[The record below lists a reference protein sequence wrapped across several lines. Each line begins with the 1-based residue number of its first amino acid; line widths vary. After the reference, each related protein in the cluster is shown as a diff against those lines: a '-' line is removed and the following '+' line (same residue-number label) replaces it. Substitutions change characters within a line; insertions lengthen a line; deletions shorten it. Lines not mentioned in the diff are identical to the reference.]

1 MPSDDRISRSLN
13 ELSGELSQ
21 QKLES
26 LGREFNSLAQD
37 RSEPLIFFVL
47 QNVCRRLASALEG
60 EAVSVDR
67 FEELTA
73 GIAEQIADILRDLQQ
88 GNVAI
93 GKLEP
98 LVITLFRN
106 LGLFRR

>member
-1 MPSDDRISRSLN
+1 LTP
-13 ELSGELSQ
+13 LSGELSQ
-21 QKLES
+21 EKLELLS
-26 LGREFNSLAQD
+26 RESNSLAQD
-37 RSEPLIFFVL
+37 RAEPLVFFVP
-47 QNVCRRLASALEG
+47 QNVCQRLASALEG

-73 GIAEQIADILRDLQQ
+73 GIADQIGDILRDLQQ
-88 GNVAI
+88 GNAAI

-98 LVITLFRN
+98 LVITLFQN